1 MSDVLG
7 LDHPL
12 RQASDALDVSVR
24 QLLAVAAMLAGSLPA
39 AAAGATWAR
48 SLTLA
53 AAVVLVG
60 AAPLAALRAQAR
72 RDCAVDLIIEG
83 RGALPI
89 GIVQRQ
95 CRRLVRERTR
105 RILAR
110 TLQSMTEQTLRRR
123 AAGSLSP
130 RVPLHRPLIIAVQ
143 GELGAV
149 AQLLRSRRANIRGVA
164 FCERLL
170 TDGDSPLYG
179 RDLAALRARL
189 SRARSLLEDG

>member
-1 MSDVLG
+1 MSDALA

-12 RQASDALDVSVR
+12 RQASDALDATVR
-24 QLLAVAAMLAGSLPA
+24 QLLVVGAMLAGSLPA
-39 AAAGATWAR
+39 AVSGAAWAR
-48 SLTLA
+48 SLALA
-53 AAVVLVG
+53 AAVVLLG
-60 AAPLAALRAQAR
+60 TAARAAVRAQAR

-83 RGALPI
+83 HETLPI
-89 GIVQRQ
+89 RIVQRQ

-105 RILAR
+105 RTLAR

-123 AAGSLSP
+123 TAGALSS

-143 GELGAV
+143 DELGAV
-149 AQLLRSRRANIRGVA
+149 ATVLQSGQANTRGVA

-170 TDGDSPLYG
+170 TDGGSPLYG

-189 SRARSLLEDG
+189 SRARALLGD